1 MKCKFCE
8 KPATFHITDLTGS
21 ELQELHLCEDHA
33 RQYLAPAQ
41 GDPNSPGSSAAG
53 GVFAQHDLSQTAD
66 ELDRLDQQSC
76 PVCGITFFEFRN
88 EGRLG
93 CPHDYV
99 RFDAELEPLILN
111 IHGNTKHIGKRP
123 RRAAGDSDWQTDLIR
138 LRRELK
144 EAVEQED
151 YERAS
156 ELRDEIRGIQQMA
169 ERGDRP

>member
-1 MKCKFCE
+1 M
-8 KPATFHITDLTGS
+8 DV
-21 ELQELHLCEDHA
+21 
-33 RQYLAPAQ
+33 Q
-41 GDPNSPGSSAAG
+41 GDPKR
-53 GVFAQHDLSQTAD
+53 DQTAD

-123 RRAAGDSDWQTDLIR
+123 RRATGDSDWQTDLIR

-144 EAVEQED
+144 EAIEQED

-156 ELRDEIRGIQQMA
+156 ELRDEIRSIEQMA
-169 ERGDRP
+169 ERGGRP